1 MEVKL
6 LMISMKVKLLIIIL
20 SFFYSCD
27 LVNIEENIP
36 SIINIESIEL
46 QGNHTSNIT
55 DAWVY
60 IDNEFQGVYPLP
72 ANFPILK
79 TGNQKISIEAGIKK
93 NGISSSRVNYN
104 YFTSYKLDTVLIE
117 NKSIKLYPK
126 VNYSLT
132 NFPYNENFEGIG
144 SSLKVISDSLNH
156 SLIKI
161 YDSSNNKFGNYYVK
175 SEISGEFGELFECNT
190 NNFNLP
196 KNQVIYL
203 EMDYKCNSTFI
214 IGIYA
219 KNNSTEIKTPIIY
232 LNKKDNWNKIYI
244 SLTETIAN
252 YNEAN
257 EFKIFFALPRD
268 TSLAHN
274 EIYLDNIRL
283 LYEK

>member
-1 MEVKL
+1 
-6 LMISMKVKLLIIIL
+6 MKVKLLIISVKVKLLMIIL

-79 TGNQKISIEAGIKK
+79 KGNQKITIEAGIKK

-190 NNFNLP
+190 NN
-196 KNQVIYL
+196 K
-203 EMDYKCNSTFI
+203 S
-214 IGIYA
+214 
-219 KNNSTEIKTPIIY
+219 
-232 LNKKDNWNKIYI
+232 
-244 SLTETIAN
+244 
-252 YNEAN
+252 
-257 EFKIFFALPRD
+257 
-268 TSLAHN
+268 
-274 EIYLDNIRL
+274 
-283 LYEK
+283 